1 MAPGALLVEIAF
13 ILCDFNV
20 CFAFYIDEII
30 VCRYAKV
37 IVFFHSANI
46 NRNNIATF
54 AIGKEK
60 IR

>member
-1 MAPGALLVEIAF
+1 MRRLRVN
-13 ILCDFNV
+13 C
-20 CFAFYIDEII
+20 
-30 VCRYAKV
+30 AKV

-60 IR
+60 TR

>member
-1 MAPGALLVEIAF
+1 MEIAF

-20 CFAFYIDEII
+20 CFAFYVDEII